1 MTSRPVLR
9 ESGHAADLPSCAG
22 PICIVVPGLGLG
34 APVGLRLLPAEVLG
48 LAVLD
53 LTFVAPGL
61 VLRTPGL
68 GVATVGLGGAVLL
81 LVAVA
86 IESVMNGTPGDCNC
100 TPRPVAINTSGHS
113 TH

>member
-1 MTSRPVLR
+1 M
-9 ESGHAADLPSCAG
+9 
-22 PICIVVPGLGLG
+22 
-34 APVGLRLLPAEVLG
+34 GLRSFLAEVLG

-61 VLRTPGL
+61 VLRVPGL
-68 GVATVGLGGAVLL
+68 RFATVGLGGGVLV

-86 IESVMNGTPGDCNC
+86 IESLLNGTLGDCNC

-113 TH
+113 TR